1 MIAENFSSY
10 VTVEMN
16 MRSSVLLDGHFPP
29 LVISCLFSSSR
40 GNRSNRGYAEVSKDI
55 SSQVD
60 GILIQVRNG
69 WRSLSMG
76 CNVEESRLTNRFID
90 LSNPLKTKEIG
101 ACIFLLK
108 RRIRIFFFFSWGF
121 WMIRLREIN
130 RWIVV
135 EENSRTFSSK
145 AFAFF
150 SRDISIEIV
159 IPIEISFVL
168 VRRILIRKGK
178 GILSRI
184 NRTHF
189 QISSY
194 DDTIFNIGSM
204 RD

>member
-1 MIAENFSSY
+1 MENRKFLYFTIAENFSSY

-16 MRSSVLLDGHFPP
+16 VRSSVLLDGHFPP

-101 ACIFLLK
+101 VYSC
-108 RRIRIFFFFSWGF
+108 
-121 WMIRLREIN
+121 
-130 RWIVV
+130 
-135 EENSRTFSSK
+135 
-145 AFAFF
+145 
-150 SRDISIEIV
+150 
-159 IPIEISFVL
+159 
-168 VRRILIRKGK
+168 
-178 GILSRI
+178 
-184 NRTHF
+184 
-189 QISSY
+189 
-194 DDTIFNIGSM
+194 
-204 RD
+204 